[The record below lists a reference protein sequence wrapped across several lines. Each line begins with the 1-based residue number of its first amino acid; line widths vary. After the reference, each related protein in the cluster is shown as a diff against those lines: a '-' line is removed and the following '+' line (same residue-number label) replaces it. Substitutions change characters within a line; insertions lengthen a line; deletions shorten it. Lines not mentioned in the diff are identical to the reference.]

1 MVVRTIRIN
10 ESEADLIH
18 AGKKRFVFRSDKDVF
33 HIGDFIHF
41 MVYKHKKPMTDRGEE
56 KSYVVTGTY
65 DHGTAPL
72 EKGFQI
78 VAFREA

>member
-1 MVVRTIRIN
+1 MVVRTLRVN
-10 ESEADLIH
+10 ENEAKLIH
-18 AGKKRFVFRSDKDVF
+18 AGQKRFVFRSDKDVF
-33 HIGDFIHF
+33 SSGDYIHF
-41 MVYKHKKPMTDRGEE
+41 MVWKNSKPMTDRGEE